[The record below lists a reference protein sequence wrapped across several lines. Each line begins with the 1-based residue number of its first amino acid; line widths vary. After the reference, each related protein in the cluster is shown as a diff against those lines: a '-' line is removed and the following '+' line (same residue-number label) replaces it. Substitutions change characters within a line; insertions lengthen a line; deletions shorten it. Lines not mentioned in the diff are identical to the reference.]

1 MWCLLFNN
9 ISLWSLF
16 KRKKFPK
23 VSFLFLIFAQHLL
36 RAVYI
41 FSMPMNIATTLLW
54 IFFKRAVSEINV
66 PLFRKDFPTY
76 LICRKSHKN
85 YSALRFNV
93 TVPSFPFASRRDLL
107 APHSQ
112 RRRRLLI
119 FVEYFLD
126 FGRTTLRAYCAV
138 LSDEGRKI

>member
-1 MWCLLFNN
+1 MILFILAFEKKKLNCQRFVSLFNFGAAS
-9 ISLWSLF
+9 IRYAQSI
-16 KRKKFPK
+16 FPM
-23 VSFLFLIFAQHLL
+23 S
-36 RAVYI
+36 
-41 FSMPMNIATTLLW
+41 MNIATTLFQVLL
-54 IFFKRAVSEINV
+54 SSPTQINV
-66 PLFRKDFPTY
+66 PLFRKDFPIY